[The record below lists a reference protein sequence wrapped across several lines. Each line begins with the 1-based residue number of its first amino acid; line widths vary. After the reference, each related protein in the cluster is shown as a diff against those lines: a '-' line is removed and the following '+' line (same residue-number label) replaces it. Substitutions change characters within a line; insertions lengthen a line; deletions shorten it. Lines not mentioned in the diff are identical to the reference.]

1 VPAERGSAITLLY
14 PAYTVVVPQPGAIRM
29 PLTYPLAPDER
40 WREFVNTRLRLKK
53 GDGTID
59 RLYER
64 WILGQSPRN
73 RSQRWSV
80 LHDVLGWVSPA
91 RCGCRQGPCAAF
103 RSTAILPSF
112 RSGLRGRR
120 TTLAQIDH
128 PAQAVDELD
137 VQGLA
142 RLQAAVCRSRRSNRR
157 CRHRVLSAM
166 SRVRI
171 TSPTHRSA
179 RASRPPCCVL
189 AGHLPA

>member
-64 WILGQSPRN
+64 WILGRSPRN

-91 RCGCRQGPCAAF
+91 RCGCRQGPCAASGAR
-103 RSTAILPSF
+103 RSCRAF
-112 RSGLRGRR
+112 VR
-120 TTLAQIDH
+120 DF
-128 PAQAVDELD
+128 
-137 VQGLA
+137 
-142 RLQAAVCRSRRSNRR
+142 AAAGQRSRKSTTPPRPSTNSTYRASLDYRQRFAGRDDRTDVAGTESCPR
-157 CRHRVLSAM
+157 CRASGSRRRHIEVQELPVL
-166 SRVRI
+166 
-171 TSPTHRSA
+171 
-179 RASRPPCCVL
+179 RAAC
-189 AGHLPA
+189 